1 MAVCDGG
8 GILCGGEASLQVARE
23 AMTSVG
29 QGVERPLN
37 APSHGQGLEAFRVL
51 VACGRLD
58 LDPVRRRGLCHA
70 GAGRVAIHLDAFGF
84 QPSGAARSSNKP
96 AAAVSRALAAVTGV
110 ASTRPSEQVS
120 TRRSMPFP
128 FLLPST
134 PRHPA
139 CRPDALRVHDGRGGV
154 RGCARVGLAR
164 AASARLPHRPTD
176 RRPGSGDARS
186 AQSSRDRTS
195 RAGAAKDSRPSPD
208 TSRHRRSHRGRPS
221 TSNTPTSSALT
232 WPSPHPSNRSHNA
245 DRHSCIDREPHRRLH
260 LGRQRILITFRSNSL

>member
-1 MAVCDGG
+1 
-8 GILCGGEASLQVARE
+8 
-23 AMTSVG
+23 MTSVG

-139 CRPDALRVHDGRGGV
+139 CRPDALRVHDGR
-154 RGCARVGLAR
+154 
-164 AASARLPHRPTD
+164 
-176 RRPGSGDARS
+176 PGSSDARS

-208 TSRHRRSHRGRPS
+208 TSRHRRSHIGRPS
-221 TSNTPTSSALT
+221 TSDTPTSSALP
-232 WPSPHPSNRSHNA
+232 WPTPHPTNRSHNA